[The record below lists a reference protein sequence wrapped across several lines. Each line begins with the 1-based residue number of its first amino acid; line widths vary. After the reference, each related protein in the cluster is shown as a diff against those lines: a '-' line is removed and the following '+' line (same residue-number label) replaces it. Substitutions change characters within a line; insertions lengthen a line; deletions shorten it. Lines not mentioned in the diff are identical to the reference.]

1 MNRFYFGS
9 CQNNVLYTMYVCW
22 CVVYVCSASGNDFLL
37 SIDVRPIFLDMS
49 ASRACYNNNKNIII
63 IIITISRTGFDL
75 HARDYIVYF
84 VIVLVFSHYFGYF
97 GILFD
102 IVDS

>member
-1 MNRFYFGS
+1 MSAIY
-9 CQNNVLYTMYVCW
+9 VLRW
-22 CVVYVCSASGNDFLL
+22 CVVYVCNASGNDFLL

-63 IIITISRTGFDL
+63 ILITISRTGFDL

-84 VIVLVFSHYFGYF
+84 VIVLVFS
-97 GILFD
+97 LFW
-102 IVDS
+102 VFW